1 MSNHSESS
9 GDVEDN
15 GRVELEPVPED
26 SAVADQ
32 ASNTL
37 SEPNENSSE
46 DPGNDQNTESETED
60 TSVSSVEQL
69 QQALQEAQ
77 EKSSEHWDLYTRSV
91 AELENVKRRAEKD
104 VQSAHKF
111 ALEKFSQDLLAVKD
125 SLELGLS
132 TEDADADKLRE
143 GTDLT
148 LKMLS
153 QVLEKFNIVEI
164 NPVGESFDP
173 NHHQA
178 MTMQS
183 SNEYEPNTVIAVM
196 QKGYL
201 LNDRL
206 LRPAMVIVS
215 KVADA

>member
-9 GDVEDN
+9 SDVEDN

-37 SEPNENSSE
+37 FEPNENSSE
-46 DPGNDQNTESETED
+46 DSGNDQNTESETED

-178 MTMQS
+178 MSMQP

>member
-46 DPGNDQNTESETED
+46 DPSNDQNTESETED

-178 MTMQS
+178 MSMQP

>member
-178 MTMQS
+178 MSMQP

-201 LNDRL
+201 LHDRL

>member
-1 MSNHSESS
+1 
-9 GDVEDN
+9 
-15 GRVELEPVPED
+15 VPED

-178 MTMQS
+178 MTMQP